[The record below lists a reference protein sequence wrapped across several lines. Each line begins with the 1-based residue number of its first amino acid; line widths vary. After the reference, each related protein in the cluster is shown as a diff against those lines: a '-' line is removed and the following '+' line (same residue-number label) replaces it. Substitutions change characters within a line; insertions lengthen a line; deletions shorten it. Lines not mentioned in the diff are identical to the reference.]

1 MQVTPGMS
9 AMPDPHADSTALQGG
24 QPMAGAIANGGAVPP
39 RQSTA
44 TPHSAAT
51 AAAIAALQVRPVQ
64 PMQLPQQ
71 QQPVA
76 AAVQPARPAAG
87 GAAAAALPTGYGFT
101 PAQLAMLRNQI
112 MAFRRLKV
120 TSSRSAVQATS
131 TSSVASTRLKA
142 QLSTVQ

>member
-9 AMPDPHADSTALQGG
+9 AMPDPHADRTALQGG
-24 QPMAGAIANGGAVPP
+24 QPMAGAIAHGDAVPP

-44 TPHSAAT
+44 TPQSAAT

-76 AAVQPARPAAG
+76 AAVQSARPV
-87 GAAAAALPTGYGFT
+87 LPTGYGFT

-120 TSSRSAVQATS
+120 TSWLCGASHKHLLSCINK
-131 TSSVASTRLKA
+131 VAR
-142 QLSTVQ
+142 TVVNGSIKWLI